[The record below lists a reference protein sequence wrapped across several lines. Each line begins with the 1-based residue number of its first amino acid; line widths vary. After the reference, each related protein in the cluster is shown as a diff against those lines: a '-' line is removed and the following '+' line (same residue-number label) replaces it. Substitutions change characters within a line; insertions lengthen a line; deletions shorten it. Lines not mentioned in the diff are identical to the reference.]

1 MAERRHKRRETKRKE
16 AKRRRYPDDLYRN
29 YYVDIPSIKGV
40 NQTLAPNLIPDD
52 ECQEIWNYLPTAKG
66 TIRKIKSAKILVDT
80 GSKSPI
86 KIIIHPLNGTYQG
99 LVFYEDGSVDKWD
112 GSSLTEVASAG
123 TLSGD
128 VESIDFCVWQN
139 DYIYVIDSTGYYKW
153 DGSSFTNV
161 STSIKGHCITV
172 WQGRVFVGNGSQVS
186 YSVALDPEDFAG
198 EGSGY
203 FDLAESFPDLK
214 LKVKKIVPYIDS
226 LAIYGDSAIMALTG
240 STISNDPSTWYLT
253 EASNTIGIEKA
264 NTVVN
269 YGNEIWLQNEK
280 GLYRTTMSSQQ
291 KFDYKVNIQT
301 NVQILNYQ
309 ATIVPINNLLHY
321 LIPASMKSPFRG
333 NSDNILAFCIDTA
346 EFFFLDI
353 GANVRG
359 LYWSYVEGVENRVY
373 VLLGNAIGA
382 LFEGEDKISSYIK
395 TKQFDLGKASLEKL
409 WWFMMF
415 PINILE
421 GYLSLRVKVTTE
433 KTIKEA
439 STDFLMNTR
448 YMFQNYNEDGDKIA
462 FTNGTFVWG
471 FYNQFVNTIRPIFH
485 LGATGVWGTF
495 EIIENSNAVFE
506 IADLHIRTQ
515 LGKDVF

>member
-1 MAERRHKRRETKRKE
+1 MPVRARRTRTQRKRAVSE
-16 AKRRRYPDDLYRN
+16 DLYRN
-29 YYVDIPSIKGV
+29 FYINIPSIKGV

-66 TIRKIKSAKILVDT
+66 TIKKIKSAKVLVET
-80 GSKSPI
+80 GSKQPI

-99 LVFYEDGSVDKWD
+99 LIFYDNGSVDKWD
-112 GSSLTEVASAG
+112 GSSLTEVASSG

-128 VESIDFCVWQN
+128 IESIDFCVWQN
-139 DYIYVIDSTGYYKW
+139 DRIYVIDSTGYYKW

-198 EGSGY
+198 TGSGY

-269 YGNEIWLQNEK
+269 YGNEVWLQNEK

-291 KFDYKVNIQT
+291 KFDYKVNVQT

-321 LIPASMKSPFRG
+321 LIPARINSPFRG

-353 GANVRG
+353 GQDIKG
-359 LYWSYVEGVENRVY
+359 IYWSYVEGTENRIY
-373 VLLGNAIGA
+373 VLLENAIGA
-382 LFEGEDKISSYIK
+382 LFEGKDSISSYIK

-409 WWFMMF
+409 WWFLMF
-415 PINILE
+415 PVNIRE
-421 GYLSLRVKVTTE
+421 GLMSLNVRVITE
-433 KTIKEA
+433 KTVKEA
-439 STDFLMNTR
+439 SVDKYSLGTR
-448 YMFQNYNEDGDKIA
+448 HMFQWYNKNNEKI
-462 FTNGTFVWG
+462 TFSNENLVWG
-471 FYNQFVNTIRPIFH
+471 MYAQFIGTTKAIFR
-485 LGATGVWGTF
+485 LGAVGIWGTF

-506 IADLHIRTQ
+506 IANLHIRTQ
-515 LGKDVF
+515 LGRDVF